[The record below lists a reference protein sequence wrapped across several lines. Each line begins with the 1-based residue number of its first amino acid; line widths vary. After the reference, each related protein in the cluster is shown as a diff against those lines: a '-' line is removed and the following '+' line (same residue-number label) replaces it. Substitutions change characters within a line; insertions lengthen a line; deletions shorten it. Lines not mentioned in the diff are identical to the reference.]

1 MKEILLIIIV
11 GIYVSANEPMGL
23 PPQITNN
30 SLGISFKVDTSY
42 IKIPTSTDI
51 NYLEFSPILQA
62 KAKKEAEEAKAKK
75 EAEEAKAQKEA
86 EEAKAQKEADEVKVQ
101 KEADEAKAQKEA
113 DEVETNEIPLAETF
127 PLEEGEVL
135 EPAILNNL

>member
-62 KAKKEAEEAKAKK
+62 KAKKEAEEAKA
-75 EAEEAKAQKEA
+75 
-86 EEAKAQKEADEVKVQ
+86 
-101 KEADEAKAQKEA
+101 QKEA